1 MGTERARGGSH
12 YYRSVRDGERVR
24 KKYVGTGELA
34 EALAHSDETIRLI
47 RKLEREKEREEL
59 ERLKALAAPVLE
71 LDEVA
76 KVLARA
82 HLVAGGFRKRRGEW
96 RRERTT

>member
-1 MGTERARGGSH
+1 
-12 YYRSVRDGERVR
+12 VR